1 MKNKEYISESENI
14 FVCANLISVY
24 TRRLAD
30 LIITNRLVDK
40 KKQEKELKE
49 KLEQFNEKV
58 TNLTEELVNFMDSID
73 ALDYKDVD
81 YIDAAFDLN
90 DTK

>member
-14 FVCANLISVY
+14 SVCANLISIY
-24 TRRLAD
+24 SRRLFD
-30 LIITNRLVDK
+30 LVITSNWEGK
-40 KKQEKELKE
+40 NKQEKELQE

-58 TNLTEELVNFMDSID
+58 TSLAEEVVNFMDSID
-73 ALDYKDVD
+73 ALDDKDVD
-81 YIDAAFDLN
+81 YIDAAFNLN